1 MVLLLSQSP
10 SVKMMGNAWSAMTGS
25 KPHGSHWAIS
35 VDKLISPPPIEPL
48 HSLVDLLFM
57 FLIRAKLELS

>member
-25 KPHGSHWAIS
+25 KPHGSRWAIS
-35 VDKLISPPPIEPL
+35 VDKLISPPPLEPL

-57 FLIRAKLELS
+57 LLIRAKLELS